1 MTTRTSVL
9 GGGARVAFSEVANRA
24 ADSNSKAAATGMS
37 RFETKSAT
45 STAKMASSKELRV
58 PNSKR
63 RARP

>member
-1 MTTRTSVL
+1 
-9 GGGARVAFSEVANRA
+9 
-24 ADSNSKAAATGMS
+24 MS